1 MHRSGAPLTSGRTVL
16 WRTLPFL
23 FVSPTVSIFVPHHD
37 LPIYLSVLYG
47 FLLLLLIQYRNL
59 CHEWNNW
66 TNRVPIIKTDEVI
79 AWYQTMQAE
88 SEYETEELK
97 GDALSKAATAAFQ
110 DAVEA
115 YNAKERNPLVSRAA
129 KGLPFALWLLE
140 KESPNPDKN
149 AKKKAKKD
157 VDRWSKIWL
166 SKVEQ
171 ALKSTQQLAQGLKEH
186 SVFVL
191 YRYGQYDVGS
201 LPGDNYASLLTF
213 IPDGA
218 EFRPLPDRADGPLG
232 QRCNERTSRDP

>member
-1 MHRSGAPLTSGRTVL
+1 MSSSIQHAIGFVIANENSILATMHRSGSPLTSGRTVL

-23 FVSPTVSIFVPHHD
+23 FISPILSLLVPHHD
-37 LPIYLSVLYG
+37 LPIYLSVLYA

-66 TNRVPIIKTDEVI
+66 TNRVPIIKSDEVI
-79 AWYQTMQAE
+79 AWYQTIVAE
-88 SEYETEELK
+88 GECESAELK
-97 GDALSKAATAAFQ
+97 GDALSKAATTAFQ

-115 YNAKERNPLVSRAA
+115 YNGKEHDPLVSRAA

-149 AKKKAKKD
+149 AKKKAKRD
-157 VDRWSKIWL
+157 VERWSKIWL

-191 YRYGQYDVGS
+191 YRYGQYDVSKFSCNEFSGS
-201 LPGDNYASLLTF
+201 LQSL
-213 IPDGA
+213 
-218 EFRPLPDRADGPLG
+218 
-232 QRCNERTSRDP
+232 